1 VCKFFG
7 FNYPLNRHDFRVMI
21 STKNVTLFVQCL
33 VDGVYPEVGEA
44 MVTIFNKI
52 GISVN
57 CPLDQT
63 CCGQPAFNAGYRRA
77 ARVAAKRF
85 IEIFEDSESIV
96 CPSGSCVN
104 MVKNHYRVL
113 FEDDVKW
120 FEQAVQVG
128 QRTFELSQYIVDI
141 LKIEDVGACYNG
153 KVTYHD
159 SCHLLRGLGISE
171 QPRQLIRN
179 IKRTELIEMKD
190 SDRCC
195 GFGGTFSVKYPVIST
210 AMVDD
215 KVHNIIASGADTV
228 TGCDVS
234 CLMNI
239 QGRLSR
245 IGSSVKTLHIA
256 QLLAG

>member
-1 VCKFFG
+1 MMV
-7 FNYPLNRHDFRVMI
+7 

-33 VDGVYPEVGEA
+33 VDGIYPEVGEA
-44 MVTIFNKI
+44 MVTIFNKL

-57 CPLDQT
+57 CPSDQT
-63 CCGQPAFNAGYRRA
+63 CCGQPAFNAGYRKA

-85 IEIFEDSESIV
+85 IEIFEDAESIV

-104 MVKNHYRVL
+104 MVKNDYGEL
-113 FEDDVKW
+113 FKDDPKW
-120 FEQAVQVG
+120 FERAIQVG

-141 LKIEDVGACYNG
+141 LKIDDVGASYDG

-171 QPRQLIRN
+171 QPRRLIRN
-179 IKRTELIEMKD
+179 IKSAELVEMKD

-195 GFGGTFSVKYPVIST
+195 GFGGTFSIKYPVIST

>member
-1 VCKFFG
+1 
-7 FNYPLNRHDFRVMI
+7 MI

-33 VDGVYPEVGEA
+33 VDGIYPEVGEA
-44 MVTIFNKI
+44 MVTIFNKL

-77 ARVAAKRF
+77 AGVAAKRF

-104 MVKNHYRVL
+104 MVKNLYPEL
-113 FEDDVKW
+113 FKDDVKW
-120 FEQAVQVG
+120 FERAVQVG

-141 LKIEDVGACYNG
+141 LKIEDLGACYNG

-171 QPRQLIRN
+171 QPRRLIRN
-179 IKRTELIEMKD
+179 IKKAELIEMKD

>member
-1 VCKFFG
+1 M
-7 FNYPLNRHDFRVMI
+7 L

-33 VDGVYPEVGEA
+33 VDGLYPEVGEA
-44 MVTIFNKI
+44 MVTIFNKL

-63 CCGQPAFNAGYRRA
+63 CCGQPAFNAGYRKA
-77 ARVAAKRF
+77 ARVAGKRF

-104 MVKNHYRVL
+104 MVKNLYPEL

-120 FEQAVQVG
+120 FERAVKVG

-171 QPRQLIRN
+171 QPRRLIRN
-179 IKRTELIEMKD
+179 IKKAELVEMKD

-210 AMVDD
+210 AMADD
-215 KVHNIIASGADTV
+215 KIDNIIASGADTV

-239 QGRLSR
+239 QGRLNR
-245 IGSSVKTLHIA
+245 MGSSVKTLHIA

>member
-1 VCKFFG
+1 
-7 FNYPLNRHDFRVMI
+7 
-21 STKNVTLFVQCL
+21 
-33 VDGVYPEVGEA
+33 
-44 MVTIFNKI
+44 MVTIFNKL

-104 MVKNHYRVL
+104 MVKNLYREL

-120 FEQAVQVG
+120 LERAVQVG

-141 LKIEDVGACYNG
+141 LKIEDVGASYNG

-171 QPRQLIRN
+171 QPRRLIRN
-179 IKRTELIEMKD
+179 IKKAELVEMKD

-215 KVHNIIASGADTV
+215 KVHNIIASGADAV

-245 IGSSVKTLHIA
+245 IGSPVKTLHIA
-256 QLLAG
+256 QLLAD

>member
-1 VCKFFG
+1 M
-7 FNYPLNRHDFRVMI
+7 L

-33 VDGVYPEVGEA
+33 VDGLYPEVGEA
-44 MVTIFNKI
+44 MVTIFNKL

-63 CCGQPAFNAGYRRA
+63 CCGQPAFNAGYRKA
-77 ARVAAKRF
+77 ARVAGKRF

-96 CPSGSCVN
+96 CPSGPCVN
-104 MVKNHYRVL
+104 MVKNHYPEL

-120 FEQAVQVG
+120 FERAVKVG

-171 QPRQLIRN
+171 QPRRLIRN
-179 IKRTELIEMKD
+179 IKKAELVEMKD

-210 AMVDD
+210 AMADD
-215 KVHNIIASGADTV
+215 KIDNIIASGADTV

>member
-1 VCKFFG
+1 
-7 FNYPLNRHDFRVMI
+7 MI

-33 VDGVYPEVGEA
+33 VDGIYPEVGEA
-44 MVTIFNKI
+44 MVTIFNKL

-57 CPLDQT
+57 CPLGQT
-63 CCGQPAFNAGYRRA
+63 CCGQPAFNSGYRRA

-104 MVKNHYRVL
+104 MVKNLYPEL
-113 FEDDVKW
+113 FKDDAKW
-120 FEQAVQVG
+120 FERAVQVG

-141 LKIEDVGACYNG
+141 LRIEDLGACYNG

-171 QPRQLIRN
+171 QPRRLIRN
-179 IKRTELIEMKD
+179 IKKAELIEMKD

>member
-1 VCKFFG
+1 
-7 FNYPLNRHDFRVMI
+7 
-21 STKNVTLFVQCL
+21 VQCL

-44 MVTIFNKI
+44 MVTIFNKL

-104 MVKNHYRVL
+104 MVKNHYGEL
-113 FEDDVKW
+113 FKDDAKW
-120 FEQAVQVG
+120 FERAVQVG
-128 QRTFELSQYIVDI
+128 QKTFELSQYLVDI
-141 LKIEDVGACYNG
+141 LEIEDVGACYNG
-153 KVTYHD
+153 KITYHD

-171 QPRQLIRN
+171 QPRRLIRN
-179 IKRTELIEMKD
+179 IKRAQLVEMKD

-215 KVHNIIASGADTV
+215 KIDNIIASGADTV

-245 IGSSVKTLHIA
+245 MGSSVKTLHIA
-256 QLLAG
+256 QLQAG

>member
-1 VCKFFG
+1 MV
-7 FNYPLNRHDFRVMI
+7 I

-33 VDGVYPEVGEA
+33 VDGFYPEVGEA
-44 MVTIFNKI
+44 MVTIFNKL
-52 GISVN
+52 GISIN

-104 MVKNHYRVL
+104 MVKNHYPEL
-113 FEDDVKW
+113 FKDDVKW
-120 FEQAVQVG
+120 CERAVQVG
-128 QRTFELSQYIVDI
+128 LRAFELSQYLVDI
-141 LKIEDVGACYNG
+141 LKIEDVGACYKG

-171 QPRQLIRN
+171 QPRRLIQN
-179 IKRTELIEMKD
+179 IKRAELIEMKD

-215 KVHNIIASGADTV
+215 KVHNIIASGADIV

>member
-1 VCKFFG
+1 MMV
-7 FNYPLNRHDFRVMI
+7 

-33 VDGVYPEVGEA
+33 VDGIYPEVGEA
-44 MVTIFNKI
+44 MVTIFNKL
-52 GISVN
+52 GISIN

-63 CCGQPAFNAGYRRA
+63 CCGQPAFNAGYRKA

-85 IEIFEDSESIV
+85 IEIFEDAESIV

-104 MVKNHYRVL
+104 MVKNDYGEL
-113 FEDDVKW
+113 FKDDPKW
-120 FEQAVQVG
+120 FERAIQVG

-141 LKIEDVGACYNG
+141 LKIDDVGASYDG

-171 QPRQLIRN
+171 QPRRLIRN
-179 IKRTELIEMKD
+179 IKSAELVEMKD

-195 GFGGTFSVKYPVIST
+195 GFGGTFSIKYPVIST

>member
-1 VCKFFG
+1 
-7 FNYPLNRHDFRVMI
+7 MI

-33 VDGVYPEVGEA
+33 VDGLYPEVGDA
-44 MVTIFNKI
+44 MVTIFNRL
-52 GISVN
+52 GISLN

-63 CCGQPAFNAGYRRA
+63 CCGQPAFNAGYRTA

-85 IEIFEDSESIV
+85 IEIFEDAESIV
-96 CPSGSCVN
+96 CPSGSCVH
-104 MVKNHYRVL
+104 MVKNHYGEL
-113 FEDDVKW
+113 FKDDPKW
-120 FEQAVQVG
+120 FERAIQVG

-141 LKIEDVGACYNG
+141 LGIEDLGAHYPG

-159 SCHLLRGLGISE
+159 SCHLLRGLGICE
-171 QPRQLIRN
+171 QPRRLIRN
-179 IKRTELIEMKD
+179 IKNAELIEMKD

-195 GFGGTFSVKYPVIST
+195 GFGGTFSIKYPVIST

-245 IGSSVKTLHIA
+245 LGSSVKTLHIA

>member
-1 VCKFFG
+1 M
-7 FNYPLNRHDFRVMI
+7 L

-33 VDGVYPEVGEA
+33 VDGLYPEVGEA
-44 MVTIFNKI
+44 MVTIFNKL
-52 GISVN
+52 GIPLN

-77 ARVAAKRF
+77 GRVAAKRF
-85 IEIFEDSESIV
+85 IEIFEDSEAIV
-96 CPSGSCVN
+96 CPSGSCVD
-104 MVKNHYRVL
+104 MVKNHYPEL

-120 FEQAVQVG
+120 FERAVKVG

-171 QPRQLIRN
+171 QPRRLIRN
-179 IKRTELIEMKD
+179 IKKAELVEMKD

-228 TGCDVS
+228 TGCAVS

-245 IGSSVKTLHIA
+245 MGSSVKTLHIA

>member
-1 VCKFFG
+1 MMV
-7 FNYPLNRHDFRVMI
+7 

-33 VDGVYPEVGEA
+33 VDGIYPEVGEA
-44 MVTIFNKI
+44 MVTIFNKL
-52 GISVN
+52 GISIN

-63 CCGQPAFNAGYRRA
+63 CCGQPAFNAGYRKA

-85 IEIFEDSESIV
+85 IEIFEDAESIV

-104 MVKNHYRVL
+104 MVKNDYGEL
-113 FEDDVKW
+113 FKDDPKW
-120 FEQAVQVG
+120 FERAIQVG

-141 LKIEDVGACYNG
+141 LKIDDVGASYDG

-159 SCHLLRGLGISE
+159 SCHLLRGLGITE
-171 QPRQLIRN
+171 QPRRLIRN
-179 IKRTELIEMKD
+179 IKSAELVEMKD

-195 GFGGTFSVKYPVIST
+195 GFGGTFSIKYPVIST

>member
-1 VCKFFG
+1 
-7 FNYPLNRHDFRVMI
+7 MI

-33 VDGVYPEVGEA
+33 VDGIYPEVGEA
-44 MVTIFNKI
+44 MVAIFNKL

-63 CCGQPAFNAGYRRA
+63 CCGQPAFNAGYRKA
-77 ARVAAKRF
+77 AKVAAKRF

-96 CPSGSCVN
+96 CPSGSCVS
-104 MVKNHYRVL
+104 MVKNHYREL
-113 FEDDVKW
+113 FEDDLKW
-120 FEQAVQVG
+120 FERAVEVG
-128 QRTFELSQYIVDI
+128 QKTFELSQYIVDI
-141 LKIEDVGACYNG
+141 LKIEDVGASYNG

-159 SCHLLRGLGISE
+159 SCHLLRELGISE
-171 QPRQLIRN
+171 QPRRLIRN
-179 IKRTELIEMKD
+179 IKRAQLIEMKD

-215 KVHNIIASGADTV
+215 KVDNIIASGADTV

>member
-1 VCKFFG
+1 MMV
-7 FNYPLNRHDFRVMI
+7 

-33 VDGVYPEVGEA
+33 VDGIYPEVGEA
-44 MVTIFNKI
+44 MVTIFNKL
-52 GISVN
+52 GISIN

-63 CCGQPAFNAGYRRA
+63 CCGQSAFNAGYRKA

-85 IEIFEDSESIV
+85 IEIFEDAESIV

-104 MVKNHYRVL
+104 MVKNDYGEL
-113 FEDDVKW
+113 FKDDPKW
-120 FEQAVQVG
+120 FERAIQVG

-141 LKIEDVGACYNG
+141 LKIDDVGASYDG

-159 SCHLLRGLGISE
+159 SCHLLRGLGITE
-171 QPRQLIRN
+171 QPRRLIRN
-179 IKRTELIEMKD
+179 IKSAELVEMKD

-195 GFGGTFSVKYPVIST
+195 GFGGTFSIKYPVIST